1 MEKRK
6 LSIQSLLYST
16 ESATVFVSGRDPKAG
31 REVGKL
37 YSGKKGRLQICPD
50 WRLVA
55 GRSRAGGPVSGL
67 AGWPEEAKMTII

>member
-55 GRSRAGGPVSGL
+55 GGSWRQAN
-67 AGWPEEAKMTII
+67 

>member
-6 LSIQSLLYST
+6 LSIQSLLYSR

-37 YSGKKGRLQICPD
+37 YSGKKGRLQMSAGVCGPGEAVG
-50 WRLVA
+50 RLT
-55 GRSRAGGPVSGL
+55 RSRAS
-67 AGWPEEAKMTII
+67 M